1 MEIQPLLLSS
11 ALPRDVVL
19 AYIYPQLWR
28 NRKRLTADQTDR
40 IRSMWFHLRTITLRY
55 MQDTS
60 LSLDDKSDDFFAW
73 WLENDLLGVLNDGKS
88 FIDGLSEGLKRECP
102 WITKDHLL
110 GLETKNTIFDKIEYI
125 WSIMTFEKR
134 MRMFYPQHDL

>member
-1 MEIQPLLLSS
+1 MELRPLLLST

-19 AYIYPQLWR
+19 THIYPQLWR
-28 NRKRLTADQTDR
+28 NRKRLTEDQADC
-40 IRSMWFHLRTITLRY
+40 IRSMWFYLRNITTRY

-60 LSLDDKSDDFFAW
+60 LSLDETSHDFFAW
-73 WLENDLLGVLNDGKS
+73 WLENDLLGVLNDGKP

-102 WITKDHLL
+102 WITKDRLL
-110 GLETKNTIFDKIEYI
+110 SHETGDTVIDKIGYI

-134 MRMFYPQHDL
+134 MRMFYAQHDM

>member
-19 AYIYPQLWR
+19 THIYSHLWR
-28 NRKRLTADQTDR
+28 NRRRLTEDQADS
-40 IRSMWFHLRTITLRY
+40 IRSMWFYLRAIIDRY

-60 LSLDDKSDDFFAW
+60 LSMDETSTDYFAW
-73 WLENDLLGVLNDGKS
+73 WLENDLLGVLNDGKP

-102 WITKDHLL
+102 WITKEHLL
-110 GLETKNTIFDKIEYI
+110 GLETKDTILDKIANV

-134 MRMFYPQHDL
+134 MRMFYPQHGV